1 MTKSFN
7 ARLERLVIVRE
18 SHLCVGLDPVLN
30 FADGELVARDSRDLK
45 RWQTEMVIDAVA
57 GVASVFKPNAAFF
70 ETMAGGTG
78 WIPEKIRE
86 TDKHIITLCDAKR
99 GDIGN
104 TSEAYAESILVKQ
117 GYDAVTV
124 NPLMGYDAVEPFLRH
139 PDRGAFLLCLTSNP
153 GADDFLLINDLYLYI
168 AEKAAAWNRHG
179 NVGLVV
185 GATRPEQ
192 AARVR
197 EVAPE
202 LPLASTA
209 ASSSTHPA
217 ASCSQNARG
226 MKPNRTPVNV
236 WQPHCAMRLTQLWR
250 EVTTP
255 LRDAHRGMVKGC
267 VRRKGGSMAA
277 ALQIWVLTLD
287 CASHAR
293 AFPGSRRY
301 PLYKAGAWLQH
312 STDEP
317 QGEWI

>member
-202 LPLASTA
+202 LPLLIPGIGAQGGSLSEIIDAIGGRINRRFIINASRSIMFAKREGDETQPDACKRVATA
-209 ASSSTHPA
+209 
-217 ASCSQNARG
+217 
-226 MKPNRTPVNV
+226 
-236 WQPHCAMRLTQLWR
+236 
-250 EVTTP
+250 
-255 LRDAHRGMVKGC
+255 LRDEIN
-267 VRRKGGSMAA
+267 A
-277 ALQIWVLTLD
+277 AL
-287 CASHAR
+287 A
-293 AFPGSRRY
+293 
-301 PLYKAGAWLQH
+301 
-312 STDEP
+312 
-317 QGEWI
+317 